1 MYFRP
6 IPPPTCKRGRV
17 GGQEFDAYLHDAIAN
32 AQHSQQERLRLLR
45 DWEKAPS
52 ARDCHPREEHLL
64 PLHVALGAAGGEA
77 GRVVHDDTMMGV
89 KVSSFQW
96 DA

>member
-1 MYFRP
+1 MTGRRP
-6 IPPPTCKRGRV
+6 PRRGTATR
-17 GGQEFDAYLHDAIAN
+17 
-32 AQHSQQERLRLLR
+32 
-45 DWEKAPS
+45 
-52 ARDCHPREEHLL
+52 AREHLL